1 MSGRILL
8 MVIRAISPIWH
19 LPSEPGR
26 QRSRIRA
33 SEADPSVPPAQIEAL
48 ADVLVKSNQVSKSK

>member
-1 MSGRILL
+1 MFGMALL
-8 MVIRAISPIWH
+8 IVIRTSPIWH

-33 SEADPSVPPAQIEAL
+33 SEADPSVPLAQIEAL